1 MSRKAYYNTGAS
13 LMRSHAR
20 QYKDAEDRVAE
31 TKEYVDNVIPRN
43 YAAFMLVLHRHF
55 GFTQEQLEEVLG
67 YTQEL
72 YNESYVNGLSIFDE
86 CSEETGLD
94 IRGEIYAKKHRI
106 VGDLRI

>member
-1 MSRKAYYNTGAS
+1 MSRKTYYQTGRQI
-13 LMRSHAR
+13 MRSHAR
-20 QYKDAEDRVAE
+20 QYKDLEDNTA
-31 TKEYVDNVIPRN
+31 KIADAVDNIVPRN

-72 YNESYVNGLSIFDE
+72 YNESYVNDLSIFDE

-106 VGDLRI
+106 MGDLRI